1 MAVRPLVSLALAVIG
16 LSSCISAVPQTPATY
31 DLVILNGR
39 AIDPETGLDAIRNI
53 GVEDGQIAEI
63 TEDAITGAEVID
75 ASGLIVAPG
84 FIDLHAHGQSI
95 PAGRMQA
102 FDGVT
107 TALELESGVLPVAGY
122 YDAAAEE
129 GRPINYGAS
138 VGWAYARI
146 AAFTGADAVSGIDWF
161 ADFMENPS
169 WQYDLASGSQTSVIM
184 GQVQKG
190 LDEGALGI
198 GVLLGYAPD
207 SGRHEYY
214 ELHELAA
221 RNKVPTFTHAR
232 FLSNIEP
239 DSSFEGFQEMIAV
252 AATTGAHLHISH
264 LNSIAQRDITTIAPM
279 IRKAQDNG
287 VRITVEAYPYGAGAT
302 SIGAA
307 MFRRENWQAKMGDIE
322 KSDFTVN
329 GEALSDDEFDQLQ
342 AEAPGTGIVVHFIQP
357 DSDPEDAAVLAQS
370 VLFPGGAIASDG
382 GDWTSGNDVVRSD
395 TWPLPA
401 DAQSH
406 PRSAG
411 TFSRFL
417 RIYVREQEALSLSD
431 ALAKTSLI
439 PAQILEESV
448 PQMRS
453 KGRLQVGADADI
465 VVFDLA
471 TVGDSAT
478 YAEPARTSVGFSEVI
493 VDGTRLIRAGQL
505 ETQALPGQPI
515 RRPRNS
521 W

>member
-1 MAVRPLVSLALAVIG
+1 MVRPLLSLAFALAG
-16 LSSCISAVPQTPATY
+16 LSSCTSAVPQTPPAY

-39 AIDPETGLDAIRNI
+39 AIDPETGLDAIRNV
-53 GVEDGQIAEI
+53 GVDDGRIAAI
-63 TEDAITGAEVID
+63 TEEAITGSETID
-75 ASGLIVAPG
+75 ADGLIVAPG

-107 TALELESGVLPVAGY
+107 TALELEAGVLPVAGY
-122 YDAAAEE
+122 YDQAAEE

-146 AAFTGADAVSGIDWF
+146 AAFTGADALPGTDWF
-161 ADFMENPS
+161 SDFMDTPS
-169 WQYDLASGSQTSVIM
+169 WQYELASGGQTSAIM
-184 GQVQKG
+184 NQVQKG

-221 RNKVPTFTHAR
+221 RNEVPTFTHAR

-239 DSSFEGFQEMIAV
+239 DSSFEGFQEMISV
-252 AATTGAHLHISH
+252 AASTGAHLHISH
-264 LNSIAQRDITTIAPM
+264 LNSIAQRDIVTIAPM

-287 VRITVEAYPYGAGAT
+287 VRITVEAYPYGAGST

-307 MFRRENWQAKMGDIE
+307 MFRGENWQAKMGDIE

-329 GEALSDDEFDQLQ
+329 GEPLSDEEFDRLQ
-342 AEAPGTGIVVHFIQP
+342 AEAPGTEIVVHFIQP
-357 DSDPEDAAVLAQS
+357 DSDPKDAEVLARS

-382 GDWTSGNDVVRSD
+382 GDWSSGGKVIRGE

-401 DAQSH
+401 DADSH

-417 RIYVREQEALSLSD
+417 RIYVRETEALSLAE

-439 PAQILEESV
+439 PAQILEASV
-448 PQMRS
+448 PQMRQ

-471 TVGDSAT
+471 TVGDQAT
-478 YAEPARTSVGFSEVI
+478 YAEPAQTSAGFSDVI
-493 VDGTRLIRAGQL
+493 VGGTRLIRAGTL
-505 ETQALPGQPI
+505 DTTVLPGQPI
-515 RRPRNS
+515 RRQTGPAQ
-521 W
+521 